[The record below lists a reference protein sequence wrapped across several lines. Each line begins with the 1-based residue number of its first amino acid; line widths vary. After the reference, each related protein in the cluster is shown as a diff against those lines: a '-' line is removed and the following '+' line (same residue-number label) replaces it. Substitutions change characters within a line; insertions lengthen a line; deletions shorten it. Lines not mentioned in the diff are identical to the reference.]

1 MTESEQN
8 NFIFRYLTDDRTN
21 TALLLNG
28 SWGSGKTFYIKNSL
42 IPFLKNKNKK
52 AIYISMYGIQNT
64 EALSKAIFTESYFQ
78 KLNTK
83 GGTISIGIAKTI
95 LKGITSF
102 FNIDIDGG
110 TNEIKK
116 LSEFVNLKG
125 KLLIIDD
132 LERHDSSFNIVEIL
146 GFINNLCEN
155 DDVKVLL
162 VCDENSLLKFGLS
175 ESDSEKYK
183 SIKEKTIG
191 DTIYFFPDISTTI
204 PSIIDSF
211 KLENSLGNERLI
223 LDKMLEAS
231 ISNKILCHNFRAIT
245 RSCQKM
251 SDIIQIVTPSYQK
264 DPDVA
269 SFKDFLLHVFLGL
282 TFFYLRFAK
291 NSTLIYSENNP
302 VFSSE
307 LGTWQYPLYKFA
319 YDYCVNQKL
328 KLDDFSIALSNFKRR
343 KKVED
348 ANENIK
354 AIKSYYLLDDSK
366 LDSCITNLYSD
377 IQKNYVPPEEFTGL
391 ATYLIAIKHNLGLSR
406 TDSLLELMISKV
418 REGKPSKEI
427 VDSLRVYSGYYLD
440 SKEMVD
446 NFQMF
451 LGEMKS
457 ALDDNKEVHPDYI
470 SNSEQLSKLIENAK
484 SNMESWMLDK
494 KGFAN
499 HINFN
504 ALIDYISIPNCPLT
518 DINAIRTLFLH
529 LYTSIA
535 NISEFCSNDG
545 NILEGIKKRVDGL
558 LSQDFDNKKTRKLQF
573 KWLSDDLNNCIR
585 NIHRG

>member
-8 NFIFRYLTDDRTN
+8 DFIFRYLTNDRTN

-28 SWGSGKTFYIKNSL
+28 TWGSGKTFYIKNSL
-42 IPFLKNKNKK
+42 IPYLRRNSKK
-52 AIYISMYGIQNT
+52 AVYISMYGIQNT

-83 GGTISIGIAKTI
+83 GGTISIGIAKTV
-95 LKGITSF
+95 LKGIASY
-102 FNIDIDGG
+102 FNVDIDGG
-110 TNEIKK
+110 TKEIKK
-116 LSEFVNLKG
+116 LSKFVNLKE

-132 LERHDSSFNIVEIL
+132 LERHDSSFNIIEIL

-155 DDVKVLL
+155 DGVKVLL
-162 VCDENSLLKFGLS
+162 VCDENSLLKFGLN

-191 DTIYFFPDISTTI
+191 DTIYFFPDILTTI

-211 KLENSLGNERLI
+211 KLECFHGNEELI
-223 LDKMLEAS
+223 LNKMLETS
-231 ISNKILCHNFRAIT
+231 ISNKIPCNNFRAIA
-245 RSCQKM
+245 RACQKM
-251 SDIIQIVTPSYQK
+251 NDIIQIVTPSYQK

-291 NSTLIYSENNP
+291 NSTLSYSENNS
-302 VFSSE
+302 VFSTR
-307 LGTWQYPLYKFA
+307 LGTCEYPLYKFA
-319 YDYCVNQKL
+319 YDYCVNQEL
-328 KLDDFSIALSNFKRR
+328 KQDNFSIALSDFRRR

-348 ANENIK
+348 ANEDIK
-354 AIKSYYLLDDSK
+354 ALKSYYLLDDSK
-366 LDSCITNLYSD
+366 LGSCISNLYSD

-391 ATYLIAIKHNLGLSR
+391 ATYLIAIKHNLGLNSA
-406 TDSLLELMISKV
+406 DALLELMINKV
-418 REGKPSKEI
+418 REGKPSQKI
-427 VDSLRVYSGYYLD
+427 VESLSVFSGCNPD

-446 NFQMF
+446 NFHMF

-457 ALDDNKEVHPDYI
+457 ALNDNKEVHLDYI
-470 SNSEQLSKLIENAK
+470 SNSEQLSKLIENAE
-484 SNMESWMLDK
+484 SNMQYWMLDK
-494 KGFAN
+494 RGFAN

-504 ALIDYISIPNCPLT
+504 ALIEYITKPNCPVT
-518 DINAIRTLFLH
+518 DISAIRYLFLR
-529 LYTSIA
+529 LYTRNG
-535 NISEFCSNDG
+535 NISEFCSNDE
-545 NILEGIKKRVDGL
+545 NILEDIKKRVDDL
-558 LSQDFDNKKTRKLQF
+558 LSQNPDNKKTRKLQL
-573 KWLSDDLNNCIR
+573 KWLSGDLNDCIR

>member
-8 NFIFRYLTDDRTN
+8 DFIFRYLTDDRTN

-42 IPFLKNKNKK
+42 IPYLRSNSKK
-52 AIYISMYGIQNT
+52 AVYISMYGIQNT

-83 GGTISIGIAKTI
+83 GGTIGIGIAKTV
-95 LKGITSF
+95 LKGITSY

-110 TNEIKK
+110 AKEIKK
-116 LSEFVNLKG
+116 LSKFLNLKG

-146 GFINNLCEN
+146 GFINNLCEI
-155 DDVKVLL
+155 DGVKILL
-162 VCDENSLLKFGLS
+162 VCDENSLLKFGLD
-175 ESDSEKYK
+175 ESDSKKYK

-191 DTIYFFPDISTTI
+191 DTIYFFPDILTTI

-211 KLENSLGNERLI
+211 KLECFLGNEQLI
-223 LDKMLEAS
+223 LDKMLETS
-231 ISNKILCHNFRAIT
+231 ISNKIPCHNFRAIT

-251 SDIIQIVTPSYQK
+251 SDIIKIVVPSYQK
-264 DPDVA
+264 DPDTT
-269 SFKDFLLHVFLGL
+269 SFKSFLLHVFLGL

-302 VFSSE
+302 VFSPE
-307 LGTWQYPLYKFA
+307 LGTWEYPLYKFA
-319 YDYCVNQKL
+319 YDYCLNQEL
-328 KLDDFSIALSNFKRR
+328 KLDDFSTALSDFRRR

-366 LDSCITNLYSD
+366 LYSCIINLYSD
-377 IQKNYVPPEEFTGL
+377 IQKNYVPPEEFTDL
-391 ATYLIAIKHNLGLSR
+391 ATYLIAIEHYLGLSK
-406 TDSLLELMISKV
+406 TDYLLELMISKV

-427 VDSLRVYSGYYLD
+427 EDSLRVYHGCYLD

-446 NFQMF
+446 NFHMF

-457 ALDDNKEVHPDYI
+457 ALNDNKEVHLDYI
-470 SNSEQLSKLIENAK
+470 SNSEQLSKLIENVE
-484 SNMESWMLDK
+484 SNMQSWMLDK

-504 ALIDYISIPNCPLT
+504 ALIEYISNPNCPVT
-518 DINAIRTLFLH
+518 DINAIRFLFLR
-529 LYTSIA
+529 LYTRND
-535 NISEFCSNDG
+535 NISEFCSNDE
-545 NILEGIKKRVDGL
+545 NILEGIKKRVDDL
-558 LSQDFDNKKTRKLQF
+558 LSKNLDNKKTRKLQL
-573 KWLSDDLNNCIR
+573 KWLSGDLNDCIR